1 MKRLIISHYI
11 LTAVSA
17 AALLF
22 ASSCT
27 HEPVQTD
34 EEIIQEGVYEVVL
47 TATIAD
53 NDPATRGVTVSPEA
67 ITSTWSPNDLVA
79 LVYNGEVISQLTVSS
94 ISGNSAQLTGKVWGA
109 YPTGTPMSLYY
120 GGTNYDYSGQNGT
133 KASAEARAYLK
144 ADIVTVTQANKI
156 LTLGAVELKHQQA
169 YFELSFRN
177 GPDQLKIQSVE
188 VTGTEHIIKSKTI
201 GANGGTAYYS
211 NTSEGEHFTITAEGS
226 EGLSTVYFV
235 ISDDGEY
242 PTAPTYSFKVTAVGI
257 SEPFTK
263 EYKLD
268 ANNDVITPDL
278 AKSLK
283 IENGTYHSG
292 EWILDQQTLSYTA
305 PVSQSVVYD
314 GESHELVTP
323 GEVTYNSGE
332 AEGAVMEYFVAT
344 PQAWNANLTTD
355 EVLALAPTD
364 NSTWSADVPTATEP
378 GKYYV
383 WFRVQGGVNFS
394 DVDPA
399 QVSGNPAFI
408 DKRTL
413 DVIFPVGVANL
424 TYTGSAQA
432 LVTPGSLKDQLSEE
446 FNPGLE
452 IQYFSAYVTPEGNTD
467 PDWPEAT
474 ADGWSTEI
482 PYGLHAGKYYVW
494 YKVDGGAHY
503 KDVVPYRVVLP
514 SPSTLHYIPI
524 AQTDAVIAN
533 AVPIEGLVYN
543 GADQQLVLPADASDG
558 CEVTY
563 FVTENAT
570 LVPAADAT
578 GWTTEIAKAKN
589 AGTYYTWVKVVD
601 KTGGDNVS
609 YTGFTDTGVSAAA
622 VVTTIAKAPIT
633 VTVPAQIANWTY
645 DGEEHTLLAA
655 SPVTAV
661 TYKDKDNQDA
671 SAIAST
677 ENPNAAELYYMVNG
691 VATKFTPET
700 PNLPKAANA
709 GSYAISYRV
718 DGGRNFE
725 SKSATSIG
733 TVTVSKVTPT
743 VTVPVAVTGLAVNG
757 SDQDLLESEGST
769 NYGTLQYAL
778 STTNS
783 APTSGWSTNHP
794 TGNAAGTYYV
804 FYRVV
809 GDDNIN
815 NVGPAAATNSPVTIS
830 KTDPTI
836 TAPAALALT
845 YSGAAQ
851 NLVSPGTSE
860 HGTFTYSTTENGTY
874 SETIPQGT
882 NAGSY
887 TVWYK
892 FTGDA
897 GHNDIGATQVTG
909 VKIDQYVVTDWTITP
924 TSMTL
929 MKGEQATVSVNFYG
943 TGVGSTAPSVSDQ
956 SSGAFSYSHDK
967 LTLTN
972 TTPSNPGAQLV
983 TALTVSTSTISVTLG
998 SYSTSNYTFDGNR
1011 ICEVTVIDCPTGA
1024 IPAKF
1029 SVSATEKVIFS
1040 QGNLQATGTT
1050 TSTPTSGWTWAFAE
1064 HQYDYIGSAAAN
1076 NAINGNGSVSTDG
1089 TVDLFGWS
1097 TGATTN
1103 YYGIN
1108 NSADNSVYS
1117 GDFVDWGTTMGS
1129 GWRTLTNAEWDYLM
1143 NSRSM
1148 TIRYAKA
1155 TVHGKTGI
1163 ILLPDNWSTDYYPN
1177 LQASGSFTSNDI
1189 SDDNWSI
1196 QFEAH
1201 GAVFLPCAGGRNGTT
1216 VDTPSASGYWTSTL
1230 NSDTHA
1236 SFLRLYDSQDIG
1248 FASTSR
1254 ASGYSVRLVMNLPK
1268 QGSAGVSNYN
1278 VNNPQNW

>member
-1 MKRLIISHYI
+1 MKRLIIPHYI

-22 ASSCT
+22 ASCT
-27 HEPVQTD
+27 RVSEKPGEAFV
-34 EEIIQEGVYEVVL
+34 EEGLYDIVL
-47 TATIAD
+47 TASIAD
-53 NDPATRGVTVSPEA
+53 NNPATRGVTVSPEA
-67 ITSTWSPNDLVA
+67 ITSTWSTDDQVA

-109 YPTGTPMSLYY
+109 YPTGTKMSLYY
-120 GGTNYDYSGQNGT
+120 GGTDYDYSGQNGT

-144 ADIVTVTQANKI
+144 ADITTVTQAGKI
-156 LTLGAVELKHQQA
+156 LTLSAVELKHQQA

-188 VTGTEHIIKSKTI
+188 VTGTDHIIKTRTI

-211 NTSEGEHFTITAEGS
+211 NTSDGEHFTITAEGS

-235 ISDDGEY
+235 ISDDGVY
-242 PTAPTYSFKVTAVGI
+242 TTAPTYSFKVTAVGI

-268 ANNDVITPDL
+268 SDNNVVNLDL
-278 AKSLK
+278 NKSLK

-292 EWILDQQTLSYTA
+292 EWILHQQTLSYTA
-305 PVSQSVVYD
+305 PVAQSAVYD
-314 GESHELVTP
+314 GQSHELVTP
-323 GEVTYNSGE
+323 GTVSYNNGE
-332 AEGAVMEYFVAT
+332 AEGAVMEYYVHAGELGT
-344 PQAWNANLTTD
+344 VVDTTAFSPYTLPD
-355 EVLALAPTD
+355 V
-364 NSTWSADVPTATEP
+364 TWSTEVPAAIEP
-378 GKYYV
+378 GDYYV
-383 WFRVQGGVNFS
+383 WFRIKGGVNFE
-394 DVDPA
+394 DVAPHPA
-399 QVSGNPAFI
+399 TDMPAVI

-413 DVIFPVGVANL
+413 DVTVPVGVANL

-452 IQYFSAYVTPEGNTD
+452 IQYFSAYVTPDSTTD
-467 PDWPEAT
+467 PEWPEAT
-474 ADGWSTEI
+474 ANGWSTEI

-503 KDVVPYRVVLP
+503 KDVGPYRVVFPL
-514 SPSTLHYIPI
+514 PSTLTYIPI
-524 AQTDAVIAN
+524 AQSDAVIAN

-677 ENPNAAELYYMVNG
+677 ENPNAAELYYIVNG
-691 VATKFTPET
+691 VATKYTPET

-725 SKSATSIG
+725 SKSATSLG
-733 TVTVSKVTPT
+733 TVTVSKATLTATADNKSREYGVANPELT
-743 VTVPVAVTGLAVNG
+743 VTVTGFVNSETAATASGYVAPTASTTAISTSNVGNYPITVSGG
-757 SDQDLLESEGST
+757 SAD
-769 NYGTLQYAL
+769 NYTFSYVAGTLTIEKANQ
-778 STTNS
+778 S
-783 APTSGWSTNHP
+783 APTLPSVIILTGGAISHAGITTDMEYSTDGGS
-794 TGNAAGTYYV
+794 TWTAVETAGTITGLSAGTL
-804 FYRVV
+804 RVRYKA
-809 GDDNIN
+809 DANHN
-815 NVGPAAATNSPVTIS
+815 
-830 KTDPTI
+830 
-836 TAPAALALT
+836 
-845 YSGAAQ
+845 
-851 NLVSPGTSE
+851 PGTAKVIE
-860 HGTFTYSTTENGTY
+860 VTE
-874 SETIPQGT
+874 
-882 NAGSY
+882 
-887 TVWYK
+887 
-892 FTGDA
+892 
-897 GHNDIGATQVTG
+897 
-909 VKIDQYVVTDWTITP
+909 VVTP
-924 TSMTL
+924 P
-929 MKGEQATVSVNFYG
+929 E
-943 TGVGSTAPSVSDQ
+943 
-956 SSGAFSYSHDK
+956 
-967 LTLTN
+967 
-972 TTPSNPGAQLV
+972 
-983 TALTVSTSTISVTLG
+983 
-998 SYSTSNYTFDGNR
+998 
-1011 ICEVTVIDCPTGA
+1011 GA
-1024 IPAKF
+1024 IDGLF
-1029 SVSATEKVIFS
+1029 SVSATQKVYFS
-1040 QGNLQATGTT
+1040 KGNLQATGTA
-1050 TSTPTSGWTWAFAE
+1050 TSTPASGWTWAFAE
-1064 HQYDYIGSAAAN
+1064 HQYDIIGSAAAN
-1076 NAINGNGSVSTDG
+1076 NVIDGNGSVSAAG

-1097 TGATTN
+1097 TAGT

-1108 NSADNSVYS
+1108 NSTSDGDYS
-1117 GDFVDWGTTMGS
+1117 GSFVDWGNTMGS
-1129 GWRTLTNAEWDYLM
+1129 GWRTLTSDEWSYLLTNHTKGQSTVNGVSGYVVRPDGVTTSINSTYTAEEW
-1143 NSRSM
+1143 
-1148 TIRYAKA
+1148 A
-1155 TVHGKTGI
+1155 TQEAAGSI
-1163 ILLPDNWSTDYYPN
+1163 FLPAGGQRQGTNVMHVVDYYGYYWSSSINSSINGDNPVHLLLGYGDPQIN
-1177 LQASGSFTSNDI
+1177 SSN
-1189 SDDNWSI
+1189 
-1196 QFEAH
+1196 
-1201 GAVFLPCAGGRNGTT
+1201 
-1216 VDTPSASGYWTSTL
+1216 
-1230 NSDTHA
+1230 
-1236 SFLRLYDSQDIG
+1236 RLY
-1248 FASTSR
+1248 
-1254 ASGYSVRLVMNLPK
+1254 GYSVRLVINLPQ

>member
-1 MKRLIISHYI
+1 MKRLIIPHYI

-22 ASSCT
+22 VSCT
-27 HEPVQTD
+27 RVSEKPGEAFV
-34 EEIIQEGVYEVVL
+34 EEGLYDIVL
-47 TATIAD
+47 TASIAD
-53 NDPATRGVTVSPEA
+53 NNPATRGVTVSPEA
-67 ITSTWSPNDLVA
+67 ITSTWSTDDQVA

-109 YPTGTPMSLYY
+109 YPTGTKMSLYY
-120 GGTNYDYSGQNGT
+120 GGTDYDYSGQNGT

-144 ADIVTVTQANKI
+144 ADITTVTQAGKI
-156 LTLGAVELKHQQA
+156 LTLSAVELKHQQA

-188 VTGTEHIIKSKTI
+188 VTGTDHIIKTRTI

-211 NTSEGEHFTITAEGS
+211 NTSDGEHFTITAEGS

-235 ISDDGEY
+235 ISDDGVY
-242 PTAPTYSFKVTAVGI
+242 TTAPTYSFKVTAVGI

-268 ANNDVITPDL
+268 SDNNVVNLDL
-278 AKSLK
+278 NKSLK

-292 EWILDQQTLSYTA
+292 EWILHQQTLSYTA
-305 PVSQSVVYD
+305 PVAQSFIYD
-314 GESHELVTP
+314 GEAHELVTP
-323 GEVTYNSGE
+323 GTVSYNSGE
-332 AEGAVMEYFVAT
+332 AEGAMMEYFVAT
-344 PQAWNANLTTD
+344 PQAWDAVLTD
-355 EVLALAPTD
+355 EQIQALAPTATA
-364 NSTWSADVPTATEP
+364 TWSADVPTATEP

-432 LVTPGSLKDQLSEE
+432 LVVPGSLKDQLSEE
-446 FNPGLE
+446 FNPGLK
-452 IQYFSAYVTPEGNTD
+452 IQYFSAYVTPEGTTD

-494 YKVDGGAHY
+494 YKVDGGDHY

-514 SPSTLHYIPI
+514 LPSTLHYIPI

-622 VVTTIAKAPIT
+622 VVTAIAKAPIT
-633 VTVPAQIANWTY
+633 VTVPAKAADWTY
-645 DGEEHTLLAA
+645 DGVEHTLLAD

-661 TYKDKDNQDA
+661 TYKDENNQNA

-677 ENPNAAELYYMVNG
+677 ENPNAAELYYIVNG
-691 VATKFTPET
+691 VATKYTPET

-725 SKSATSIG
+725 SKSATSLG

-743 VTVPVAVTGLAVNG
+743 VTVPVAKTGLAVNG

-769 NYGTLQYAL
+769 NWGTLQYAVN
-778 STTNS
+778 TTNS

-815 NVGPAAATNSPVTIS
+815 NVGPAAATNSPVTIGD

-845 YSGAAQ
+845 YSGDAQ
-851 NLVSPGTSE
+851 NLVSPGTSS
-860 HGTFTYSTTENGTY
+860 HGTFTYSTTENGEYT
-874 SETIPQGT
+874 STIPQGT
-882 NAGSY
+882 NAGNY

-897 GHNDIGATQVTG
+897 SHNDIGATQVTG
-909 VKIDQYVVTDWTITP
+909 VKIDQYVVEDWSLSPANLNLMQGESGTIT
-924 TSMTL
+924 
-929 MKGEQATVSVNFYG
+929 VNYG
-943 TGVGSTAPSVSDQ
+943 TGVGSRAPSEYDVSGGSCSGNDGASVVSLWAVNKSVYTVTAKAAGTVIVTVSLTSISGSNPADYYNYRFTGTKSCTVTVTAAPEGAIAKLFSVSDTQ
-956 SSGAFSYSHDK
+956 KVYFSK
-967 LTLTN
+967 
-972 TTPSNPGAQLV
+972 
-983 TALTVSTSTISVTLG
+983 
-998 SYSTSNYTFDGNR
+998 
-1011 ICEVTVIDCPTGA
+1011 
-1024 IPAKF
+1024 
-1029 SVSATEKVIFS
+1029 
-1040 QGNLQATGTT
+1040 GNLQAKC
-1050 TSTPTSGWTWAFAE
+1050 TSADSDASTQEAWTWQFAAN
-1064 HQYDYIGSAAAN
+1064 QYDIIGGRLGGATTPELTGN
-1076 NAINGNGSVSTDG
+1076 NYINGNGSVSAAG

-1097 TGATTN
+1097 TAST

-1108 NSADNSVYS
+1108 NSTSDTDYS
-1117 GDFVDWGTTMGS
+1117 GSFVDWGNTMGS
-1129 GWRTLTNAEWDYLM
+1129 GWRTLTSDEWSYLFTHHTKRTSIVNGVYGYVVRPDGVTTSISDSYTVDDWAAEEAAGSIFLPAGGERQGTSVMHIGDYDGYYWSSSINGDNA
-1143 NSRSM
+1143 
-1148 TIRYAKA
+1148 
-1155 TVHGKTGI
+1155 V
-1163 ILLPDNWSTDYYPN
+1163 LLL
-1177 LQASGSFTSNDI
+1177 LQASGYQS
-1189 SDDNWSI
+1189 
-1196 QFEAH
+1196 
-1201 GAVFLPCAGGRNGTT
+1201 V
-1216 VDTPSASGYWTSTL
+1216 TPSDRRMG
-1230 NSDTHA
+1230 H
-1236 SFLRLYDSQDIG
+1236 
-1248 FASTSR
+1248 
-1254 ASGYSVRLVMNLPK
+1254 SVRLVINLPQ

-1278 VNNPQNW
+1278 VNNPQSW